1 MAAFIKC
8 VYEHDLLFVPLFQG
22 FYHSE
27 SLAQVGGEGITSFN
41 FHLAVKIFMRP

>member
-1 MAAFIKC
+1 MAVFIKC

-22 FYHSE
+22 SYHSE
-27 SLAQVGGEGITSFN
+27 RLAQVGGEGITSFN